1 MSSLLAFDL
10 VTDDLKILETNLKN
24 EVNNYFK
31 KTVWDEHPYEIE
43 VDWKHYYKLYGVGET
58 SKAKSTRKCLDNFR
72 TYKKSLGEST
82 KYVVGI

>member
-1 MSSLLAFDL
+1 MSQLLSFDI
-10 VTDDLKILETNLKN
+10 VTTDLKELHDNLKKEITDKFSN
-24 EVNNYFK
+24 V
-31 KTVWDEHPYEIE
+31 VWDEKPYEIE

-58 SKAKSTRKCLDNFR
+58 SKAKSTRKCLDNYR